1 MDIRH
6 LLALYLL
13 FSVAATQA
21 APPVANTDTRTI
33 PAGVA
38 VTINVL
44 SNDSDPDG
52 DGIRVLSESIIQPE
66 NATITVNSDGGIQ
79 VVPGPGVGA
88 QEPGLIFF
96 SYTIQDD
103 SELGETAEG
112 NVEITVVPNA
122 ISGNADNNNAVSVAQ
137 ALDSLCYELG
147 QSDTSDAAQGTQNLA
162 DRCSELLELAQADPD
177 AAAAAIQQI
186 SPEETLSLKRLG
198 TSASK
203 LQADVVGARLTQLGQ
218 GISAAS
224 RNRLSWSTLPLGA
237 AAGDGDT
244 LLAKF
249 GVFGTVQLEDAE
261 KDRTAAE
268 AGFDYSSTALTL
280 GADYAF
286 SNDWFMGA
294 AFGWTGNDLDYTN
307 NDGKVSADIFTFIG
321 YSTYNFNNLSV
332 DIQLGYSGSEIDI
345 SRHIHYTKAD
355 PDQTY
360 VADTQGETSGDELF
374 FSAQAQ
380 YLWSMNALTL
390 YPRARLNFSTS
401 EIKGY
406 ADNEDGGWAVVLGDQ
421 SIDRWVFEAG
431 MQGTYAITTGWG
443 VFIPHLDFNLIADLN
458 TDQELMTGSF
468 AYAPENS
475 QSFALEAEDPDSM
488 YYQVGMGFSAVLPGG
503 SSAFAGVRQTL
514 GYDDYKALQLQAGF
528 RMEF

>member
-1 MDIRH
+1 
-6 LLALYLL
+6 
-13 FSVAATQA
+13 
-21 APPVANTDTRTI
+21 
-33 PAGVA
+33 
-38 VTINVL
+38 
-44 SNDSDPDG
+44 
-52 DGIRVLSESIIQPE
+52 
-66 NATITVNSDGGIQ
+66 
-79 VVPGPGVGA
+79 
-88 QEPGLIFF
+88 
-96 SYTIQDD
+96 
-103 SELGETAEG
+103 
-112 NVEITVVPNA
+112 
-122 ISGNADNNNAVSVAQ
+122 
-137 ALDSLCYELG
+137 
-147 QSDTSDAAQGTQNLA
+147 
-162 DRCSELLELAQADPD
+162 
-177 AAAAAIQQI
+177 
-186 SPEETLSLKRLG
+186 
-198 TSASK
+198 
-203 LQADVVGARLTQLGQ
+203 VVGARLTQLGQ

-224 RNRLSWSTLPLGA
+224 RNSISWSTLPLGA

-294 AFGWTGNDLDYTN
+294 AFGWTDNDLDYTN
-307 NDGKVSADIFTFIG
+307 NDGEVSAEIFTFIG

-332 DIQLGYSGSEIDI
+332 DVQLGYSSSDIDI
-345 SRHIHYTKAD
+345 SRHIHYTMAD
-355 PDQTY
+355 PTQAY

-374 FSAQAQ
+374 LSAQTQ
-380 YLWSMNALTL
+380 YLWSLNALTL

-431 MQGTYAITTGWG
+431 LQGTYAFTTSWG
-443 VFIPHLDFNLIADLN
+443 VFIPNLDFNLVADLN

-488 YYQVGMGFSAVLPGG
+488 YYQVGAGFSVLLPGG
-503 SSAFAGVRQTL
+503 TSAFAGVRQTL
-514 GYDDYKALQLQAGF
+514 GYDDYKAMQLQAGF